1 MFYTRLQELCKEKN
15 TNVSNMLKDLNLS
28 TGSMGTW
35 KRGKLPTGEILSKI
49 AKYLDTSIDYL
60 VEGVCADELSP
71 DEKHLVETYRAA
83 PEKAK
88 YKILCDFE
96 KMITDET
103 EKLKILKLI

>member
-1 MFYTRLQELCKEKN
+1 MFYTRVKTLCKEKN
-15 TNVSNMLKDLNLS
+15 INVTNMLKELGMS
-28 TGSMGTW
+28 TGNTGAW
-35 KRGKLPTGEILSKI
+35 KQGKLPSGEILLKI
-49 AKYLDTSIDYL
+49 AHYLDTSIDYL

-103 EKLKILKLI
+103 EKLKNLKLI